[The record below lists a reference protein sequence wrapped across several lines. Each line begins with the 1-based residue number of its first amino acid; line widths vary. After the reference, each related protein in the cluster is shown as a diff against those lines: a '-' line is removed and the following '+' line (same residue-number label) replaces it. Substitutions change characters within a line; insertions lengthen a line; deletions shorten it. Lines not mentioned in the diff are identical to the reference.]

1 MTAEEVFCKLIEKY
15 GEDFNWRMIPF
26 SDKHFVEELKKE
38 IGNDDTL
45 FKNAVWAVARSYSN
59 DDVLYLVGSKDG
71 IDVYRIY
78 HLTYSSTNTN
88 RFPRY
93 QEFVGIENVRDYIE
107 KQYMEEQG

>member
-1 MTAEEVFCKLIEKY
+1 MTAEEVFCELIEKY
-15 GEDFNWRMIPF
+15 GVDFNWRMIPF

-78 HLTYSSTNTN
+78 HLTYSSTN
-88 RFPRY
+88 RFPCY